1 MLLSGI
7 VVGGRI
13 LYTALYIFQQ
23 PGVAKEKNVF

>member
-13 LYTALYIFQQ
+13 LYTLYIFQQ